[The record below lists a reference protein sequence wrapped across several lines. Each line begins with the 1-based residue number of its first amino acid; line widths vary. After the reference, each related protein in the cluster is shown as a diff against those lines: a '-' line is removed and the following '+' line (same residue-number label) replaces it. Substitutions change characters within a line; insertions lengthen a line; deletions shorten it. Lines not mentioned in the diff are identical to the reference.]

1 MTTPLKLTT
10 EEKRL
15 YAAAFVR
22 VAACG
27 FIATVEPAHLSGKYD
42 KAAHA
47 GLYKK
52 AIAEL
57 AEDNPD
63 VLAKLLTDVVPF
75 AYFHTGVFTD
85 GKTLNELVDAKLK
98 AAPVASSG
106 YADAISEATVAR
118 TPFSKL
124 QQLINIGCS
133 NIDFAKKYKTALPSA
148 APPPTTPA
156 SPTSLA
162 SDDKTLRYVFYGIL
176 ALGLLLIGT
185 VALIFFRSAP
195 SAAPP
200 PLAPPAPALPAPAP
214 PAPPAPAAAD

>member
-98 AAPVASSG
+98 AAPAASSG
-106 YADAISEATVAR
+106 YADAISEATVVR

-133 NIDFAKKYKTALPSA
+133 NVDFAKKYKTALPSA
-148 APPPTTPA
+148 APPPAAPTPTTAPLTA
-156 SPTSLA
+156 A
-162 SDDKTLRYVFYGIL
+162 SDDKTLRYVFYGIV

-200 PLAPPAPALPAPAP
+200 ALAPPAPA
-214 PAPPAPAAAD
+214 PAATDLMV